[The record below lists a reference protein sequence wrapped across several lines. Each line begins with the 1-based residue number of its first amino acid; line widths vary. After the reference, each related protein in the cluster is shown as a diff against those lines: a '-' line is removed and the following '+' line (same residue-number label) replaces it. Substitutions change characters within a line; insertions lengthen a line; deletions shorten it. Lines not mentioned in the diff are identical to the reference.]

1 MAKKDVGN
9 TPGTAID
16 EPMVDDTGD
25 MELDALF
32 DDVAEEFGIVEEAD
46 SGGYD
51 ALNAALVGTEFE
63 VPATESSRTAR
74 LFDIADGMV
83 AESGGV
89 DEAEVFGFI
98 KRRFKNRALQLMRV
112 LIREVRSARKYAKCI
127 PQLLKVIAAVKAK
140 RWGTAIKEAL
150 ATWRCIRRA

>member
-9 TPGTAID
+9 TPSDAID

-25 MELDALF
+25 MEFDALF
-32 DDVAEEFGIVEEAD
+32 DDISEEFGVVAEAD

-63 VPATESSRTAR
+63 APATESGGTAR
-74 LFDIADGMV
+74 LFDIADGAV
-83 AESGGV
+83 TESGAA

-98 KRRFKNRALQLMRV
+98 KRRFKKRALQAMRA
-112 LIREVRSARKYAKCI
+112 LIRKVRSARKYAKCI

>member
-9 TPGTAID
+9 TPMD
-16 EPMVDDTGD
+16 VVEEPVISDTGD
-25 MELDALF
+25 MEFDALF
-32 DDVAEEFGIVEEAD
+32 DDIAEEFGAVEEAD
-46 SGGYD
+46 GGDYD
-51 ALNAALVGTEFE
+51 ALKAALVGTEFE
-63 VPATESSRTAR
+63 IPTTESAGAAR

-83 AESGGV
+83 AESGSA

-98 KRRFKNRALQLMRV
+98 KRRFKKRALQAMRA
-112 LIREVRSARKYAKCI
+112 LIRKVRSARKYAKCI
-127 PQLLKVIAAVKAK
+127 PQLLKVIAAVKSG